1 MQHYLFKLL
10 FVSDIMLIGDINK
23 FDFKLMLLPKVI
35 QDALLYL
42 KKTDFS
48 SFENKRYPI
57 KGREVFVI
65 LNEYKT
71 KPKSRVKAEC
81 HRKYVDIHFI
91 ISGKE
96 RMGVGFKNR
105 GNKLF
110 KRYSDRE
117 DVSLYS
123 HLEKEADL
131 ILSQGMYVILFPE
144 DIHRPGCNLN
154 GEGIVRKAVVKIALR
169 AVK

>member
-1 MQHYLFKLL
+1 
-10 FVSDIMLIGDINK
+10 MLIGDTNK
-23 FDFKLMLLPKVI
+23 PDFKLILLPKVI

-57 KGREVFVI
+57 KGRKVFVI

-71 KPKSRVKAEC
+71 KPKSKVKAEC
-81 HRKYVDIHFI
+81 HRKYIDIHFI

-96 RMGVGFKNR
+96 RIGVGFENK
-105 GNKLF
+105 GNKLL
-110 KRYSDRE
+110 KRYSNRE

-131 ILSQGMYVILFPE
+131 ILSQGMYAILFPA
-144 DIHRPGCNLN
+144 DIHRPGCNPN
-154 GEGIVRKAVVKIALR
+154 GERIVRKAVVKIALQS
-169 AVK
+169 VK